1 MKPKTRVLQVRRFG
15 RAGESVTHGDRR
27 KRELVFEGPFP
38 PLTARPN
45 QRRAGAVGLTG
56 GASPLGGSPTGHKN
70 QGYILTPVGHPFITH
85 PARRFAPI
93 TVRQDWNAVRQELEQ
108 VSDSVGIRKNRV
120 AWKMGRFGGIGD
132 LELSGGSITM
142 VPGNAGNI
150 TLGTTPG
157 TGLIHQSGGRKI
169 GRAHV

>member
-108 VSDSVGIRKNRV
+108 VSDSVGIRTITRPWQ
-120 AWKMGRFGGIGD
+120 ASCLTWR
-132 LELSGGSITM
+132 LSSTAIT
-142 VPGNAGNI
+142 
-150 TLGTTPG
+150 
-157 TGLIHQSGGRKI
+157 
-169 GRAHV
+169 